1 MKHKYLFTAIL
12 LITCICS
19 LVRAEDL
26 DKNIS
31 KRLNRMERY
40 IYGSVQ
46 DASTS
51 DRLKQIEEDLFGR
64 STGQNDLDKSKYLH
78 DFIFV
83 GTPQNLSLDMK
94 LSFLEWKLFNQTME
108 GSLENRLANIDNQIT
123 GVNSNE
129 AMAFRLEQ
137 QVHVII
143 ENGLIS
149 MHTVTIPQGTKF
161 KVKLTKEISSKTS
174 KKGDTVPMVIADDVF
189 IDNSIL
195 VMTKGGI
202 VSPTVQKVRR
212 GGRFGRTGYI
222 QLDLTNLEAMDSTVL
237 KTSIDS
243 AGEKYDKKKIG
254 MTVGASALGYV
265 VLGPIGLAGGAL
277 IKGGDLTV
285 PAGTEFDVITTA
297 DCKVTGVSVPKKK

>member
-1 MKHKYLFTAIL
+1 MKHKYLFTALL
-12 LITCICS
+12 LITSICS
-19 LVRAEDL
+19 LVRAESL
-26 DKNIS
+26 DQNII
-31 KRLNRMERY
+31 KRVSRMERY
-40 IYGSVQ
+40 IYGSEQ

-51 DRLKQIEEDLFGR
+51 DRLRQIEEDLFGR
-64 STGQNDLDKSKYLH
+64 NSGQNDLDKSKYLH

-83 GTPQNLSLDMK
+83 GSPQNLSMDMK

-108 GSLENRLANIDNQIT
+108 GSLENRLANIDSHIT
-123 GVNSNE
+123 GIKSNE
-129 AMAFRLEQ
+129 PMAFRLEQ

-149 MHTVTIPQGTKF
+149 MHRVNIPAGTKF

-174 KKGDTVPMVIADDVF
+174 KKGDTVPMVITDDVF
-189 IDNSIL
+189 IDDSVL

-202 VSPTVQKVRR
+202 VSPTVLKVRR

-222 QLDLTNLEAMDSTVL
+222 QLDLTSLEAMDSTLL

-254 MTVGASALGYV
+254 MTVGASAIGYV

-277 IKGGDLTV
+277 IKGGDITV